1 MNLPNNKKYDA
12 GTLDRIAELWARDTK
27 TSEIARILKIPLGST
42 CRLARN
48 ARLCGDPRF
57 PVRPSLMK
65 RAPLKP
71 EPKLAA
77 RKAALPRRRVAKPAP
92 KPVSAVRPR
101 IWELRENQCRYPV
114 HETDTREHLFCAA
127 PTREREPY
135 CPMHSALCNNP
146 PHAKRAA

>member
-12 GTLDRIAELWARDTK
+12 GTLDQIAGLWARTK
-27 TSEIARILKIPLGST
+27 TSEIARLLKIPHGSV
-42 CRLARN
+42 CRLARS

-57 PVRPSLMK
+57 PVRPSRVK
-65 RAPLKP
+65 RALPKP
-71 EPKLAA
+71 EPKLAVK
-77 RKAALPRRRVAKPAP
+77 KAALPRRRPAP
-92 KPVSAVRPR
+92 TPASAVRPR

-114 HETDTREHLFCAA
+114 HETDAREHLFCAA

-135 CPMHSALCNNP
+135 CPTHFALCNNP